1 MRISLFS
8 ALAVLSFGLIASQP
22 AAASSYWTCMSP
34 EFGCGSAGSPS
45 GSSHN
50 YRARERVYAGD
61 TEGRVSNYR
70 AKPRHVAERSER
82 RAAPVRVASINPRS
96 EEPRVT
102 SDATEAPKRVAS
114 AEPRNEE
121 SSVATD
127 ASSSAP
133 RAADAERTAA
143 VRSAQSG
150 MASYYGNESGSQT
163 ASGARFNA
171 AGMTAA
177 HRTLPF
183 GTKVRV
189 TNKSNGRS
197 VVVTINDRGPFVR
210 GRIID
215 LSTGAAGVI
224 GMMGAGVAPV
234 TVEVLASNG

>member
-1 MRISLFS
+1 MRISLYS

-22 AAASSYWTCMSP
+22 AAASSFWTCMSP

-45 GSSHN
+45 RSSYN
-50 YRARERVYAGD
+50 QRARKRVYAGD
-61 TEGRVSNYR
+61 TERRASNYR
-70 AKPRHVAERSER
+70 AKPRHVAERAER
-82 RAAPVRVASINPRS
+82 RSAPVRVASVSPRS
-96 EEPRVT
+96 EERQVR
-102 SDATEAPKRVAS
+102 SDATPAPAPVQKKVAVAAERAGEPKAASEAPATVTNVA
-114 AEPRNEE
+114 
-121 SSVATD
+121 AT
-127 ASSSAP
+127 
-133 RAADAERTAA
+133 RR
-143 VRSAQSG
+143 AQSG

-197 VVVTINDRGPFVR
+197 VVVTINDRGPFVG

-234 TVEVLASNG
+234 SLEVLGKS

>member
-1 MRISLFS
+1 MRISLYS
-8 ALAVLSFGLIASQP
+8 ALAVLSFGLIVSQQP
-22 AAASSYWTCMSP
+22 AAASTFWTCMSP

-45 GSSHN
+45 GSNHN
-50 YRARERVYAGD
+50 YRSRERVYAGD
-61 TEGRVSNYR
+61 TERRAYR
-70 AKPRHVAERSER
+70 AKSRQTADRAEH

-96 EEPRVT
+96 EQRQVK
-102 SDATEAPKRVAS
+102 SDATEAPKQVAS
-114 AEPRNEE
+114 AEPRNEG

-127 ASSSAP
+127 ASVREPQAP
-133 RAADAERTAA
+133 AAERTAA

-163 ASGARFNA
+163 ASGARFVA
-171 AGMTAA
+171 SAMTAA

-189 TNKSNGRS
+189 TNKANGRS

>member
-1 MRISLFS
+1 MRISLYS
-8 ALAVLSFGLIASQP
+8 ALAVLSFGLIASQQP
-22 AAASSYWTCMSP
+22 AAASTFWTCMSP

-50 YRARERVYAGD
+50 YRSRERVYAD
-61 TEGRVSNYR
+61 DSERR
-70 AKPRHVAERSER
+70 AFRGKSRQTADRAER

-96 EEPRVT
+96 EQRQVK
-102 SDATEAPKRVAS
+102 SDTTEAPEQVAS
-114 AEPRNEE
+114 VEPRNEG

-127 ASSSAP
+127 VSVRKPQAP
-133 RAADAERTAA
+133 DAERTAA

-163 ASGARFNA
+163 ASGARFVA
-171 AGMTAA
+171 SAMTAA

-189 TNKSNGRS
+189 TNKANGRS

>member
-1 MRISLFS
+1 MMRISLYS

-22 AAASSYWTCMSP
+22 AAASTFWTCMSP

-45 GSSHN
+45 GSNHN
-50 YRARERVYAGD
+50 YRSRERIYAGD
-61 TEGRVSNYR
+61 TERRAYR
-70 AKPRHVAERSER
+70 GKSRQTADRAER

-96 EEPRVT
+96 EQRQVK
-102 SDATEAPKRVAS
+102 SDATEAPKQVAS
-114 AEPRNEE
+114 VEPRNEG

-127 ASSSAP
+127 VSPRKPQAP
-133 RAADAERTAA
+133 DPERTAA

-163 ASGARFNA
+163 ASGARFVA
-171 AGMTAA
+171 SAMTAA

-189 TNKSNGRS
+189 TNKGNGRS

>member
-1 MRISLFS
+1 MMRISLHT
-8 ALAVLSFGLIASQP
+8 ALAVLSFGLIASQQP
-22 AAASSYWTCMSP
+22 AAASTFWTCMSP

-45 GSSHN
+45 GSNHN
-50 YRARERVYAGD
+50 YRSRERVYAGD
-61 TEGRVSNYR
+61 TERSAYR
-70 AKPRHVAERSER
+70 AKPRQVADRAER
-82 RAAPVRVASINPRS
+82 RAAPVRVASIDPRS
-96 EEPRVT
+96 EQRQVK
-102 SDATEAPKRVAS
+102 SDATEAPKQVAS
-114 AEPRNEE
+114 VEPRNEG

-127 ASSSAP
+127 VSVRKPQAP
-133 RAADAERTAA
+133 DADRTAA

-163 ASGARFNA
+163 ASGARFVA
-171 AGMTAA
+171 SAMTAA

-189 TNKSNGRS
+189 TNKANGRS